1 MNQPRAKQLRTD
13 ILQSDI
19 KRSGHPIAGMGVA
32 GTGVSRPGVVYLPPE
47 SALDPAGRSGQDWGD
62 EDLVRSQGTPVEGV
76 KTARADYHRADAHR
90 AEYHS
95 VEFYPAFLENHP
107 ELRESLAGVA
117 RLVAN
122 VTEAYTASIFL
133 VGDIVA
139 GGRPDPR
146 VLKLAAVQSLSREL
160 VLDSQIGFGCGLVGW
175 TAENGVR
182 ISVCPFEHDATT
194 LLYYSRDQALKSF
207 IAVPITSAKGTLIG
221 VLACDSKKSYA
232 FAKITEKILTDC
244 AAQVASLVDLHQS
257 IKARNQ
263 KPFISEDR
271 VAAFLET
278 LRSQRNER
286 ALLSALSEIPLD
298 IVDRDALVVI
308 TTEESRSIENSSI
321 EGKANAHAV
330 HSPNN
335 QVRVGH
341 RLLELVCRHKKII
354 CPDRSV
360 QTAAADDSTNRS
372 FLSIPFHV
380 MRREAGSLNLLS
392 RPFEAFSA
400 EEITALERIALV
412 AGKELEFLRL
422 RESAAS
428 AGDRNGLLTWRRF
441 AQQSTSFLE
450 EAKRSRTPLALV
462 RFVFTNLH
470 EIEDYAG
477 AEAASSVLSD
487 VMRLVEQ
494 VKRSSSPACYL
505 YGTQAV
511 VLTEAAE
518 AERMSMRLHRLLERL
533 AADDNLTGGRDKLGL
548 KFGQMLLR
556 GLKTVTV
563 LAPRDGESIEELT
576 AKSLRLMEQALQ
588 FSPVKQN
595 APEVLAHASNW

>member
-13 ILQSDI
+13 LSHESRLQNEPRVGGS
-19 KRSGHPIAGMGVA
+19 RNPAPVGAGAQRGGVM
-32 GTGVSRPGVVYLPPE
+32 YLPPE
-47 SALDPAGRSGQDWGD
+47 SALDGRG
-62 EDLVRSQGTPVEGV
+62 ENT
-76 KTARADYHRADAHR
+76 TARGAGQEWSDEELEGFEARASRGIDAKR
-90 AEYHS
+90 SEAARQEFHS
-95 VEFYPAFLENHP
+95 VEFYPALLESHP

-122 VTEAYTASIFL
+122 VTESYTASIFL
-133 VGDIVA
+133 VSDIVSNNGA
-139 GGRPDPR
+139 QKR
-146 VLKLAAVQSLSREL
+146 VLSLAAVQSLSREL
-160 VLDSQIGFGCGLVGW
+160 VLDAQIGFGCGLVGW

-207 IAVPITSAKGTLIG
+207 IAVPIINGSGTLIG
-221 VLACDSKKSYA
+221 VLSCDSKKSYA

-244 AAQVASLVDLHQS
+244 AAQVASLIDLHQA
-257 IKARNQ
+257 IKARSQ

-271 VAAFLET
+271 VAGFLET
-278 LRSQRNER
+278 LRTQRNER
-286 ALLSALSEIPLD
+286 ALLSAISELPLD

-308 TTEESRSIENSSI
+308 TTD
-321 EGKANAHAV
+321 EGRLTEGRPNAHAV
-330 HSPNN
+330 HSASN

-360 QTAAADDSTNRS
+360 QTLAADDSTHRS

-400 EEITALERIALV
+400 EEIGALERIAMV
-412 AGKELEFLRL
+412 VGKELEFLRL

-441 AQQSTSFLE
+441 AQQSASFLE
-450 EAKRSRTPLALV
+450 DAKRTKTPLALV

-487 VMRLVEQ
+487 VMRLIEQ

-511 VLTEAAE
+511 VLTEASE

-533 AADDNLTGGRDKLGL
+533 AADDNLSGGREKLGL

-556 GLKTVTV
+556 GLKTVTMI
-563 LAPRDGESIEELT
+563 APRDGETIEELT
-576 AKSLRLMEQALQ
+576 AKSLRMVDQTLQ
-588 FSPVKQN
+588 FSSVKQT